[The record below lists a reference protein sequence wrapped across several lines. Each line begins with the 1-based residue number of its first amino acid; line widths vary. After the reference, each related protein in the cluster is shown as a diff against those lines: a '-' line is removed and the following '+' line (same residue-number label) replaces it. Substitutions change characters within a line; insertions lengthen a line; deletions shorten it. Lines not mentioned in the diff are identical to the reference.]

1 MNRPLSET
9 KFPFHISNLLQSFN
23 KLGSH
28 VDFLLGLAPIGNPGK
43 EKGAELILKARKT
56 KAADKKSSSILN
68 PMILLL

>member
-9 KFPFHISNLLQSFN
+9 KFPFHISNLLRSFN

-43 EKGAELILKARKT
+43 EKGGKVDFEG
-56 KAADKKSSSILN
+56 KKN
-68 PMILLL
+68 